1 MIVWEYVVNTANAPD
16 FEQAY
21 GPTGAWALLFG
32 RHPGYL
38 GTELL
43 RGSDDRYVTIDRWDS
58 SRSFEEFFA
67 SWRREYEQLD
77 ADLGP
82 LSETER
88 LVVRGM
94 PVS

>member
-1 MIVWEYVVNTANAPD
+1 MIVWEYEVNATNAAE

-32 RHPGYL
+32 RQPGYL
-38 GTELL
+38 GTELV

-58 SRSFEEFFA
+58 SRSFEQFLA
-67 SWRREYEQLD
+67 SWREEYERLD
-77 ADLGP
+77 AAMDP
-82 LSETER
+82 LTETER
-88 LVVRGM
+88 LVVRGA